1 MNLFHAMWRTMI
13 SLLRSG
19 RLDRDMDEELR
30 FHLERLIEDNI
41 AAGMRPEEARFAT
54 LRAFGGVEQIKEA
67 CRDARRTRFV
77 EDLWQDLRYGLRTL
91 RKNPG
96 FSVAAVVTLALG
108 IGANTAIFS
117 VINALMLRILP
128 VEKPEELLVLKKVG
142 PNSTDDQFSYLAFT
156 QFRDRAPTFAGML
169 AATPTQKVQI
179 TLGGESE
186 TVYRKSVS
194 GNYFALLG
202 VPAATGRTFG
212 PDEDR
217 LPAGQPVAVISHGY
231 WQRRFGQDPG
241 VIGRTFTFKG
251 MVFTIVGVATP
262 EFFGETVG
270 EAPDVWT
277 PVTVRPMAPS
287 WLWDGHSVTWLRIVG
302 RRNPGITVAQAR
314 ASLEPIFERMRQEI
328 AAGMKES
335 RFRQQVLATR
345 LGLDDG
351 SRGLSELRER
361 FSLPLRILMAVVGL
375 VLLIACA
382 NVANLLLARAA
393 ARHREIAVRLA
404 IGAGR
409 ARLVRQLLTEAWL
422 LAALGG
428 SVGFLLAQSGSRVLI
443 GLASRASAPIPL
455 DLRPDTRVL
464 VFSAALSLLTGILFG
479 LAPSL
484 RATRLDL
491 APALKESATGSRIGT
506 RLRLAKALVVS
517 QVSVSLV
524 LLVGAGLLV
533 RSLRELNRIDT
544 GFDPEHVLSFRID
557 PEATAYDR
565 PRLTGLYQRLLQR
578 AEALPGVRAA
588 SVSFFGLFTGS
599 TWGNTLTIEGY
610 APRPDEA
617 VHTLANAVSPR
628 YFEVMGIPLLRG
640 RSFTSSDHENAL
652 RVAVVNQTFARQY
665 FDSADPIGKRFGLG
679 SPPKEMIEIVGVVKD
694 AKYVDLRERAQPMI
708 YIPFTQYP
716 GKPHELEVRVA
727 GNPAALARVL
737 RSELAAVDR
746 GLPILEVSS
755 MREQVDESIAGE
767 RLIAKLSS
775 AFSILA
781 LLLACIGLYGVM
793 AYATTRRT
801 GEIGIRMAL
810 GARPGDVLW
819 LVLRETVVLLAAGI
833 AVALPAAPAAGRLI
847 SSQLYAVSPSDPSTI
862 VLATLVL
869 CAVALA
875 AGYLPARGAARV
887 DPMVALRYE

>member
-1 MNLFHAMWRTMI
+1 MNLFRAVWRRMI

-19 RLDRDMDEELR
+19 RLDRDMDDELR
-30 FHLERLIEDNI
+30 FHLERHIEDNI
-41 AAGMRPEEARFAT
+41 KKGMAAQEARLAA
-54 LRAFGGVEQIKEA
+54 LRAFGGVEQVKEQ
-67 CRDARRTRFV
+67 CRDARGIRFV
-77 EDLWQDLRYGLRTL
+77 EDLWQDLRYGLRML
-91 RKNPG
+91 RKSPG
-96 FSVAAVVTLALG
+96 FTTAAVLSVALG

-117 VINALMLRILP
+117 VTDALMLRMLP
-128 VEKPEELLVLKKVG
+128 VEKPEELLVLKKVSPG
-142 PNSTDDQFSYLAFT
+142 GGDDPFSYLAFT
-156 QFRDRAPTFAGML
+156 QFRDTASAFKGML
-169 AATPTQKVQI
+169 AATTTQRVQI
-179 TLGGESE
+179 ALGGENE

-202 VPAATGRTFG
+202 VPAAAGRTFG

-217 LPAGQPVAVISHGY
+217 LPAGQPVAIISHGY
-231 WQRRFGQDPG
+231 WQRRFGRDPG

-251 MVFTIVGVATP
+251 TVFTIVGVAAA

-277 PVTVRPMAPS
+277 PVTVQPMAPS
-287 WLWDGHSVTWLRIVG
+287 WLWNGHGVTWLRIVA
-302 RRNPGITVAQAR
+302 RRNPEITLAQAR
-314 ASLEPIFERMRQEI
+314 ANLEPIFERMQHEI
-328 AAGMKES
+328 AARMKES
-335 RFRQQVLATR
+335 RFRQQVLAMR
-345 LGLDDG
+345 LELDDG
-351 SRGLSELRER
+351 SRGISQLRER

-382 NVANLLLARAA
+382 NVANLLLSRAA

-409 ARLVRQLLTEAWL
+409 SRLVRQLLTEAWL

-428 SVGFLLAQSGSRVLI
+428 SLGLFLAQFGSRVLVA
-443 GLASRASAPIPL
+443 LASRASAPIPL
-455 DLRPDTRVL
+455 DLRPDARVF
-464 VFSAALSLLTGILFG
+464 VFTAALSLLTGILFG
-479 LAPSL
+479 LVPSL
-484 RATRLDL
+484 HATRLDL
-491 APALKESATGSRIGT
+491 APALKDAAAGGRIG
-506 RLRLAKALVVS
+506 LRLGLARMLVVS

-524 LLVGAGLLV
+524 LLVGAGLFV
-533 RSLRELNRIDT
+533 RSLGELKRIDT
-544 GFDPEHVLSFRID
+544 GFDPEHVLTFRID
-557 PEATAYDR
+557 SEATAYNR
-565 PRLTGLYQRLLQR
+565 PQLANVYTQLLEK
-578 AEALPGVRAA
+578 AEAIPGVRAA
-588 SVSFFGLFTGS
+588 SVSFFGLFTGA

-610 APRPDEA
+610 TPRPDET

-640 RSFTSSDHENAL
+640 RSFTRSDHENAL

-694 AKYVDLRERAQPMI
+694 AKYVDLRERARPMI

-737 RSELAAVDR
+737 RSELVAVDR

-819 LVLRETVVLLAAGI
+819 LVLRETLVLLAAAI
-833 AVALPAAPAAGRLI
+833 AVALPAALAAGRLI